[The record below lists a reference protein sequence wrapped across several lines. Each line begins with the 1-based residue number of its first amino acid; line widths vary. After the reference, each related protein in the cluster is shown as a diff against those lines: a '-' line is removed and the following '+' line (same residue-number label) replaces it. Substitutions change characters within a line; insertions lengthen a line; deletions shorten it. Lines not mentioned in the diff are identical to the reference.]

1 MEKYIEG
8 WNAVSRTYISRLQRE
23 GVNMGVSSTGGGGMQ
38 GQEEGK
44 ELF

>member
-8 WNAVSRTYISRLQRE
+8 WNAVSRTYIGRLQKE
-23 GVNMGVSSTGGGGMQ
+23 GVSMNGGGVSTPQ
-38 GQEEGK
+38 GK

>member
-8 WNAVSRTYISRLQRE
+8 WNAVSKTYIGRLQRE
-23 GVNMGVSSTGGGGMQ
+23 GVSLNAGGAVAAAQ
-38 GQEEGK
+38 GQGK

>member
-8 WNAVSRTYISRLQRE
+8 WNAVSRTYIGRLQRE
-23 GVNMGVSSTGGGGMQ
+23 GVSMNAGANAAVGAPQ
-38 GQEEGK
+38 GK